1 MFGYELG
8 MDLGS
13 SSIVIEVPG
22 KCIVVNEPS
31 YIAFEKETGKILCVG
46 KKAYYL
52 EGREPDGVEVIQ
64 PIVGGAIIDY
74 SMAQQMLHYFI
85 NRVIKRSMFRP
96 RVVTTVSAL
105 NTDVERRTL
114 ISVIISAGARSVCL
128 LEEPLAAAYGAGL
141 DPQSPTGAFII
152 DIGAVTTDMA
162 IVSGG
167 SLNQIETSKIA
178 GNRFDEE
185 ITKYL
190 ASEYG
195 LLVGKRTAEDVKQ
208 SIGSAVERENDV
220 VMNVRGR
227 DRVTALPKTVEVS
240 ANELWKASKELYNE
254 LAALAVTLFERTTAQ
269 LVTDISSGEVILTGG
284 CANIYGMDKLF
295 ANALNLDVTTT
306 PHSELCVARGTMA
319 ALNKMHVLDEQG
331 YRFLTKEDVR
341 TS

>member
-1 MFGYELG
+1 MFGYDLG

-22 KCIVVNEPS
+22 KGIVVNEPS
-31 YIAFEKETGKILCVG
+31 YIAFEKETGKILCAG

-52 EGREPDGVEVIQ
+52 EGREPEGVEVIQ
-64 PIVGGAIIDY
+64 PIVGGAITDY
-74 SMAQQMLHYFI
+74 AMAQQMLHYFI
-85 NRVIKRSMFRP
+85 NKVIKRSMFRP

-185 ITKYL
+185 ITRYL
-190 ASEYG
+190 ANEYG

-208 SIGSAVERENDV
+208 NIGSAVERENDV

-227 DRVTALPKTVEVS
+227 DKVTALPKTVEVS
-240 ANELWKASKELYNE
+240 ANELWEASKELYNE

-295 ANALNLDVTTT
+295 ANALSLDVTTT